1 MILSDMHGFLFI
13 KGLKVGGTSLEV
25 LLAEQVEDKAVVT
38 PIIPTPGRPHLPRN
52 YMPLGKTA
60 FYNHISAADVRTL
73 IGQEHFDRLFKF
85 GVVRHPYEKIM
96 SHFFMNRV
104 RRGTDYT
111 LDDAI
116 EGCTSERVRFCD
128 GDGRLLLDTVLRYEK
143 LAIEGPA
150 LFTRL
155 GLSFDGF
162 DAIREKGGYRRL
174 YDGPSPE
181 LSETQRARID
191 EKFAFDLQF
200 Y

>member
-1 MILSDMHGFLFI
+1 MILSDKHGFLFI
-13 KGLKVGGTSLEV
+13 KALKVGGTSLEV
-25 LLAEQVEDKAVVT
+25 LLAGQVEDKAVVT
-38 PIIPTPGRPHLPRN
+38 PIIPTPGRPHQPRN
-52 YMPLGKTA
+52 YMPLGETA
-60 FYNHISAADVRTL
+60 FYNHIPAAEVRTV

-85 GVVRHPYEKIM
+85 GVVRHPYEKIL
-96 SHFFMNRV
+96 SYFFMHRV
-104 RRGTDYT
+104 CTRTDYT

-116 EGCTSERVRFCD
+116 EECTSERTRFCD
-128 GDGRLLLDTVLRYEK
+128 GDGRLLLDRVLRYEN

-150 LFTRL
+150 LLARL

-162 DAIREKGGYRRL
+162 DAIREKGGYRRQ

-181 LSETQRARID
+181 LSEAQRARID